1 MTKKPDACYCRV
13 MLAVLPEDRP
23 IYKWYER
30 LLRELE
36 NNYHQT
42 KLEV

>member
-13 MLAVLPEDRP
+13 ILAVLPEDNL
-23 IYKWYER
+23 IYKHYEK

-36 NNYHQT
+36 ENS
-42 KLEV
+42 